1 MRKQI
6 KKMAIL
12 ITAIGTSILAS
23 GEILAAPAFLPQGAI
38 PGYSPVSLSQGY
50 ATFRPRY
57 NNRAFMPS
65 YQPRPNYY
73 YPQPMAF
80 NGPGYFPMPYA
91 SMPANPRY
99 ASAWTQQRHN
109 PWSAPARFNS
119 GRSGYIPRSSY
130 PGLRGRYMAPA
141 YRMNPVAAA
150 PMPPRYPARQMA
162 YRPQFGSAM
171 PSYRFRPQ
179 MQPQVAM
186 QQAAMQQVR
195 RGYPMRAPVN
205 PAYRF
210 RPWTKPMAAYMPTQ
224 RAMAPRSPYPAYAQ
238 APVRQAWPAQDQ
250 YQFRPMAPPAMAYQQ
265 YNRPFYPQAQPRLG
279 FTNPGAYRYRP
290 DPRFINPVQQ
300 GTRWPMARHQ
310 APVAQAWQGKQFNA
324 YKWRPLDNIAEQ
336 GLAQVDDNRGF

>member
-1 MRKQI
+1 
-6 KKMAIL
+6 
-12 ITAIGTSILAS
+12 
-23 GEILAAPAFLPQGAI
+23 
-38 PGYSPVSLSQGY
+38 
-50 ATFRPRY
+50 
-57 NNRAFMPS
+57 
-65 YQPRPNYY
+65 
-73 YPQPMAF
+73 
-80 NGPGYFPMPYA
+80 
-91 SMPANPRY
+91 
-99 ASAWTQQRHN
+99 
-109 PWSAPARFNS
+109 
-119 GRSGYIPRSSY
+119 
-130 PGLRGRYMAPA
+130 
-141 YRMNPVAAA
+141 
-150 PMPPRYPARQMA
+150 MA

-205 PAYRF
+205 PTYRF

-238 APVRQAWPAQDQ
+238 APVRQAWPAQGQ

-265 YNRPFYPQAQPRLG
+265 YNRPFYPQAQPRVG